1 MLHNCFHS
9 RTKKY
14 GCANLLYQWNSSL
27 SKITPPHYWS
37 FQHSSYIKTN
47 LSIWLLS
54 ISLNSQWKQ
63 IKIELSGNCT
73 IIMENPQAWKKIR
86 PYYLF
91 LLWWCCTV
99 KISFAF
105 HSHKETNF
113 SVLQSAKHFGPRPE
127 KHLNAR
133 LTFSSWAWSNFSGI
147 VHAWLGPE
155 HSLPCRTTSL
165 PRTNLASGDDPPKPL
180 STRWRW
186 RGCST
191 WDCSRQELL
200 LPPCAAEG

>member
-1 MLHNCFHS
+1 MEMQNTAAIIRFFFLSCINLIIPGALDTRHTIIFINPNSQPYHLSKIFLCLLIDMLHNCFHS

-73 IIMENPQAWKKIR
+73 IIMENPQAWKK
-86 PYYLF
+86 
-91 LLWWCCTV
+91 
-99 KISFAF
+99 
-105 HSHKETNF
+105 
-113 SVLQSAKHFGPRPE
+113 
-127 KHLNAR
+127 
-133 LTFSSWAWSNFSGI
+133 
-147 VHAWLGPE
+147 
-155 HSLPCRTTSL
+155 
-165 PRTNLASGDDPPKPL
+165 
-180 STRWRW
+180 
-186 RGCST
+186 
-191 WDCSRQELL
+191 
-200 LPPCAAEG
+200 